1 MSLAPALSHSKL
13 RTAWERRSCRR
24 TALMYADF
32 FGTVSEINRYAAAGL
47 AGNDVESIFGHVY
60 EKGGG
65 RGLKIPAHLHP
76 SITATGNLLSGNVHC
91 IFKYRIHYK
100 GYAERLFR
108 YRVPRPA
115 TRHAP
120 APCTWDSKRAEWL
133 NDRRLQ
139 VRPGGSN
146 RDRGGPVVGRLGDRR
161 QRQRQRQH
169 CRRRQ

>member
-65 RGLKIPAHLHP
+65 RGLKTRHIYTHLSRQRAISYLGMYIAFL
-76 SITATGNLLSGNVHC
+76 SIGFMRRDCLGTW
-91 IFKYRIHYK
+91 
-100 GYAERLFR
+100 
-108 YRVPRPA
+108 YRVLRQGMHRHPVLGTASAKRPA
-115 TRHAP
+115 PPSPTGRWQPRQGWSRRWPARRPAAAAAAAAAALSAAAVRTR
-120 APCTWDSKRAEWL
+120 
-133 NDRRLQ
+133 
-139 VRPGGSN
+139 
-146 RDRGGPVVGRLGDRR
+146 
-161 QRQRQRQH
+161 
-169 CRRRQ
+169 